1 MWALE
6 PDRVFDLL
14 QRVLIGT
21 ADQQRARLA
30 PFHAFD
36 EGVLVITKGFLSES
50 IVCVYMHYMFE

>member
-50 IVCVYMHYMFE
+50 IVCVCIYALYV